1 MSVIPTENSAPGDS
15 VLQRRLFFV
24 LASVALIY
32 AFLGGL
38 RTVAEPDLGWQMATG
53 RWVVQHHSVPLTDVL
68 SYTVAGKAWTYPV
81 GAGVIF
87 YLAYL
92 LGGYALIS
100 WFGAAACVGTVALLL
115 RRGSASSAAIAILA
129 VPLIAYRT
137 APRADMFTVVFFA
150 AYLALLWENYRTGRA
165 PLWCLPLIMLVWV
178 NVHFGFV
185 VGLGLIAAYLGV
197 ESADKMFS
205 ASGRREALQRLRRA
219 APWFVATAVV
229 TVVNPWG
236 WGIYRALAMQQRASQ
251 AQQFWIGE
259 WTSVPVTW
267 SAFVR
272 ALWLRQSQDA
282 IYVLLVIAVAA
293 AVLALLRAR
302 VGTAAILLVAVY
314 PAVRYVRMGAIF
326 ACLVVVIG
334 GAVLNAALDSLALRM
349 GAARIR
355 SLLAI
360 TAVVLLAAV
369 ALLRC
374 FDLVTDRT
382 YFRGTETTAFGA
394 GLGWGFPLGGAD
406 FIARENLPGEIFNTY
421 DEGGFLSWVLGPQRR
436 DYIDPRDTLF
446 GLARIQRHQELL
458 RVSPDSDSWQQEANR
473 YNINTVIL
481 PLAHLDESRYARLQ
495 NFCTSKLWKP
505 VYLDEVSAVF
515 VRHSPQTEE
524 LRQRFPVNCA
534 TAPLPAR
541 PPGKNR
547 AAAFHAW
554 ANAASVLAALDRNS
568 EALTA
573 VTNALAIFPGSAVLH
588 VVRGDLL
595 LATGSPNESVEEYQA
610 AVALDPNEYTLS
622 SLASIYL
629 KLGRKSD
636 AFACMERA
644 AQVAQRPEM
653 EYLNLAYAYLQSRP
667 SQPEAALKA
676 FDEAT
681 RSAPRNMK
689 DIDGGAFD
697 VMIAQGRS
705 SAWQSLGNLQEA
717 IASQKEI
724 VQLQPNSSDPLTRL
738 AQLYRMNGQ
747 TEEANRAQE
756 RAAAI
761 GKNNGQ

>member
-1 MSVIPTENSAPGDS
+1 MDFVPTENLAPGNS
-15 VLQRRLFFV
+15 ALQRRLFLV
-24 LASVALIY
+24 LASIALIY
-32 AFLGGL
+32 ALLAGL
-38 RTVAEPDLGWQMATG
+38 RTVAEPDIGWQLATG

-68 SYTVAGKAWTYPV
+68 SYTAAGEPWTYPV

-87 YLAYL
+87 YIAYL
-92 LGGYALIS
+92 LGGYALIT
-100 WFGAAACVGTVALLL
+100 WLGAAACVSTIAMLL
-115 RRGSASSAAIAILA
+115 RRGSAVSAAIAILA

-150 AYLALLWENYRTGRA
+150 AFLSLLWENYQTGRA
-165 PLWCLPLIMLVWV
+165 PLWWLPPIMLIWV

-185 VGLGLIAAYLGV
+185 VGLGLIVAYVGV
-197 ESADKMFS
+197 ELLDNMFS
-205 ASGRREALQRLRRA
+205 ASGRREALHRLRRA
-219 APWFVATAVV
+219 APWFVTTAAV
-229 TVVNPWG
+229 TLVNRWG
-236 WGIYRALAMQQRASQ
+236 WGIYRALALQQRASQ

-259 WTSVPVTW
+259 WTSVPVNW

-272 ALWLRQSQDA
+272 SLWLRQSQDA
-282 IYVLLVIAVAA
+282 IYVLLVIAIVAA
-293 AVLALLRAR
+293 ALALLRAR
-302 VGTAAILLVAVY
+302 LGTAAMLLVAVY

-326 ACLVVVIG
+326 ACLVVIIG
-334 GAVLNAALDSLALRM
+334 GAVLSAALNSLAVRI
-349 GAARIR
+349 GASRIR
-355 SLLAI
+355 SLIAV
-360 TAVVLLAAV
+360 TAVALLAAV

-394 GLGWGFPLGGAD
+394 GLGWGFPVGGAD

-458 RVSPDSDSWQQEANR
+458 RVSPDADSWQQEANR

-481 PLAHLDESRYARLQ
+481 PLAHLDESHYARLQ
-495 NFCTSKLWKP
+495 NFCNSKSWQT

-515 VRHSPQTEE
+515 VRRSPQTEE
-524 LRQRFPVNCA
+524 LQQRFPVNCA
-534 TAPLPAR
+534 TAPLPAQA
-541 PPGKNR
+541 PGKNR
-547 AAAFHAW
+547 AAAFRSW

-568 EALTA
+568 EALAA
-573 VTNALAIFPGSAVLH
+573 VNNALAIFPGSAVLH
-588 VVRGDLL
+588 VVRGELL
-595 LATGSPNESVEEYQA
+595 LATGSPNESLQEYEA

-622 SLASIYL
+622 ALASIYL

-636 AFACMERA
+636 AFASMERA

-676 FDEAT
+676 FDEAL

-697 VMIAQGRS
+697 VMIEQGRS
-705 SAWQSLGNLQEA
+705 SAWQSLGNLDQA

-738 AQLYRMNGQ
+738 AQLYRINGQ
-747 TEEANRAQE
+747 VEEANRAQE
-756 RAAAI
+756 RAAAM